1 MIMRKLKKGFIA
13 VMLLSL
19 VFTFGG
25 CSGAN
30 NTSNSTSSNASAET
44 KYPLTITDDFG
55 KKVTIEKE
63 PAKIVSL
70 APSNTEILFAL
81 GLGSKVAGRS
91 ENDNYP
97 AEASSIPVVGGFS
110 GPNTESII
118 KLAPEV
124 VFAFKGSLTDEAQKL
139 LESSGIKVVTFN
151 PANIEGVYSDIKVAG
166 EICNVQAKAKEL
178 TDSMQAKR
186 EGILS
191 KIANVKSKKVIV
203 DIGGFYS
210 AGQGSFIDSMLK
222 ELKADNIAA
231 TTTGEW
237 PQLSVEQ
244 IVSSDPDVYISLY
257 TSLDELKAV
266 SGLSSTTAFKNGNV
280 IVIES
285 ETVDNDVM
293 QRPGPRVIDG
303 LEIYAKTIYPEAF
316 K

>member
-1 MIMRKLKKGFIA
+1 MRKLKKSFAAFI
-13 VMLLSL
+13 LLSL
-19 VFTFGG
+19 VFTFAG

-30 NTSNSTSSNASAET
+30 STGGNTSSNTASAT
-44 KYPLTITDDFG
+44 VYPLTITDDAG
-55 KKVTIEKE
+55 NKVTIDKE
-63 PAKIVSL
+63 PTKIVSL
-70 APSNTEILFAL
+70 TPSNTEILFAL
-81 GLGSKVAGRS
+81 GAGSRVAGRS

-97 AEASSIPVVGGFS
+97 AEAKSIPVVGGLS

-124 VFAFKGSLTDEAQKL
+124 VFAIKGSLTDEAQKL

-151 PANIEGVYSDIKVAG
+151 PANIDGVYSDIRIAG
-166 EICNVQAKAKEL
+166 EICNTQTKAKAL

-186 EGILS
+186 EEILA
-191 KIANVKSKKVIV
+191 KIANVKPKKVFV
-203 DIGGFYS
+203 DLGGLYT

-222 ELKADNIAA
+222 ELKADNVAA
-231 TTTGEW
+231 QTTGEW

-257 TSLDELKAV
+257 SNIDDLKAV

-280 IVIES
+280 KVIE
-285 ETVDNDVM
+285 TGTADNDVV

>member
-1 MIMRKLKKGFIA
+1 MRKLKKGFVA
-13 VMLLSL
+13 FMLLSL
-19 VFTFGG
+19 VFAFGG
-25 CSGAN
+25 CSNATN
-30 NTSNSTSSNASAET
+30 NTSSTSSNTISAT
-44 KYPLTITDDFG
+44 KYPLTITDDLG

-63 PAKIVSL
+63 PAKLVSL

-81 GLGSKVAGRS
+81 GAGSRVAGRS

-97 AEASSIPVVGGFS
+97 AEAKSIPVVGGLS

-124 VFAFKGSLTDEAQKL
+124 VFAIKGSLTDEAQKL

-151 PANIEGVYSDIKVAG
+151 PANIDGVYSDIRIAG
-166 EICNVQAKAKEL
+166 EICNSQAKAKEL
-178 TDSMQAKR
+178 TDSMQTKR
-186 EGILS
+186 EEILS
-191 KIANVKSKKVIV
+191 KIANVKSKKVFV
-203 DIGGFYS
+203 DLGSFYT

-231 TTTGEW
+231 KTTGEW

-244 IVSSDPDVYISLY
+244 IISSDPAVYISLY
-257 TSLDELKAV
+257 TTLDDLKAV
-266 SGLSSTTAFKNGNV
+266 SGLSSITAFKNGNV
-280 IVIES
+280 KVIES
-285 ETVDNDVM
+285 GTADNDVV
-293 QRPGPRVIDG
+293 QRPGPRVVDG

>member
-1 MIMRKLKKGFIA
+1 MRKLKKAFVA
-13 VMLLSL
+13 FVLLSL
-19 VFTFGG
+19 VFTFAG
-25 CSGAN
+25 CSSAN
-30 NTSNSTSSNASAET
+30 NTGSSTSSNTASAT
-44 KYPLTITDDFG
+44 KYPLTVTDDLG

-81 GLGSKVAGRS
+81 GAGSKVAGRS
-91 ENDNYP
+91 EIDNYP
-97 AEASSIPVVGGFS
+97 ADAKSIPVVGGLS

-124 VFAFKGSLTDEAQKL
+124 VFAIKGSLTDESQKL

-151 PANIEGVYSDIKVAG
+151 PANIDGVYSDIRIAG
-166 EICNVQAKAKEL
+166 EICNAQAKAKEL

-186 EGILS
+186 EEILA
-191 KIANVKSKKVIV
+191 KIASVKPKKVFV
-203 DIGGFYS
+203 DLGGLYT
-210 AGQGSFIDSMLK
+210 AGQGSFINSMLK
-222 ELKADNIAA
+222 ELKADNVAA
-231 TTTGEW
+231 NTTGEW

-257 TSLDELKAV
+257 TTIDDLKAV

-280 IVIES
+280 KVIE
-285 ETVDNDVM
+285 TGTADNDMV
-293 QRPGPRVIDG
+293 QRPGPRVVDG
-303 LEIYAKTIYPEAF
+303 LEIYAKTIYPEVF